1 LRVKATIAYNGT
13 KFCGSQVQDKQTT
26 VNGTILEVLH
36 SMGINTKLDASGR
49 TDRGVHA
56 TGQVVHFDVPD
67 FWSDKVRLLEI
78 LGYKLPKSIHVKSLE
93 FVDDSFHSRFS
104 AKRRV
109 YRYIL
114 KEGES
119 NPFMNEFVT
128 FLPKLDLASLQESI
142 KYFMGTHDFCGFYR
156 TGSATS
162 TTTRTIFKTMAYEH
176 KGFVVLYFEASGFL
190 RSQIRLMVA
199 MLLGINDGKYS
210 IDDLQNQLTCKQKIS
225 IKPAPSN
232 GLYLAKIHYL

>member
-1 LRVKATIAYNGT
+1 MRVKATIAYNGT
-13 KFCGSQVQDKQTT
+13 KYCGSQVQDNQTT
-26 VNGTILEVLH
+26 VNGTLLEVLR
-36 SMGINTKLDASGR
+36 SMGIETKLDASGR

-56 TGQVVHFDVPD
+56 TGQVVHFDVPQ
-67 FWSDKVRLLEI
+67 FWSDKTRLLEI
-78 LGYKLPKSIHVKSLE
+78 LGYKLPSSLHVKKLE
-93 FVDDSFHSRFS
+93 FVDDHFHSRFS

-114 KEGES
+114 KAGES

-128 FLPKLDLASLQESI
+128 FIPNIDLESLQESI
-142 KYFMGTHDFCGFYR
+142 KLFMGTHDFSGFYR
-156 TGSATS
+156 TGGGSK
-162 TTTRTIFKTMAYEH
+162 TTTRTIFKTMAYKH
-176 KGFVVLYFEASGFL
+176 KEFVVLYFEASGFL

-199 MLLGINDGKYS
+199 MLLGINSGKYS
-210 IDDLQNQLTCKQKIS
+210 LDDLKNQLTCKQKIA